1 MNKSSKHPTHWPSV
15 LLVVL
20 PSFVVIALYFFV
32 YLPLT
37 ASQAA
42 LQRANDLAQAKVLAL
57 DSNLKQ
63 LANHVDGLAQLP
75 EVHAAIQAEDKLL
88 LQQLAAQLALGF
100 SDINRLAL
108 LPIGELGVAN
118 LGAYKAQ
125 VHNNIEKDLLRRAMI
140 DEDIVVDTY
149 LLQGQQLLSL
159 ARPIPVAGRNVGAVL
174 LTLHANWLVS
184 QIIGPA
190 ATDQRSGVMALVYQ
204 MNAKTTIPLAAT
216 DTLPALEDAVMGE
229 AGLAANP
236 DIKVNYYVYKQAAAF
251 GVESMLLLMVLLSA
265 MILSLT
271 ALLFLF
277 RSMRSHAAADS
288 DRLSHKDNHSRDP
301 LPDAAQEKGAK
312 RAETSK
318 THTARWANPQVA
330 EGMVVEGDSENESE
344 DDSEDFH
351 LSLMPAHI
359 FRAYDIRGDAE
370 TELTDEAVQRI
381 AYAIGATA
389 INGGQNR
396 LVIARDG
403 RLSSERIYHALAK
416 GLLAS
421 GCDIV
426 GIGLVATP
434 MLYFAAEWLETKAGV
449 MVTGS
454 HNGPAVNGL
463 KIVLNGQ
470 SLAEQEIKALAELIA
485 KGVDSAGMGLMS
497 SDSSQMD
504 QDQDVLLG
512 QDLSGQNLSGQNF
525 SEQDITG
532 QYIERITE
540 DVVVASSIKV
550 VLDCCNGAASEVAP
564 ALFSALGCEVVPLF
578 VEIDGSFP
586 HHAPDPSAQGSL
598 DALINEVSHQQADLG
613 LAFDGDADRMVAV
626 TATGKVVSADQI
638 LMLFAKDVLT
648 RNPGADVVYDIK
660 CSRYLGQLIANHGG
674 RPVMSK
680 CGHSLIKQKM
690 LETGA
695 LLGGEFTGHY
705 CFKER
710 WFGFDDGLYSGARL
724 IEFLT
729 MEATTLD
736 EVIAELPISKHSLEV
751 HLPVDEAQKFEII
764 DRLQLS
770 LEQDDNDDGQLTLLD
785 GVRLDYAA
793 GWGLMRASNT
803 SASLNLRFEADSEE
817 ALIHVQTR
825 FREALALIA
834 PKLEW

>member
-20 PSFVVIALYFFV
+20 PSFIVIALYFFV

-42 LQRANDLAQAKVLAL
+42 LQRANDLAQAKVVAL

-63 LANHVDGLAQLP
+63 LANHVDGLTQLP
-75 EVHAAIQAEDKLL
+75 EVRAAIQAEDKALL
-88 LQQLAAQLALGF
+88 KQLAGQLGLGF

-118 LGAYKAQ
+118 LGVYKAQ

-140 DEDIVVDTY
+140 DKDVVVDTY
-149 LLQGQQLLSL
+149 LMRDQQLLSL
-159 ARPIPVAGRNVGAVL
+159 ARPIQVAGRNIGAVL
-174 LTLHANWLVS
+174 LTLNANWLVS
-184 QIIGPA
+184 QITGSA
-190 ATDQRSGVMALVYQ
+190 AADQRSGVMALVYQ

-229 AGLAANP
+229 AGLAANNN
-236 DIKVNYYVYKQAAAF
+236 IKVNYYVYKQAAAF

-288 DRLSHKDNHSRDP
+288 RRLSDKDNHNGGSLVDVV
-301 LPDAAQEKGAK
+301 QESVVK
-312 RAETSK
+312 RPETSK
-318 THTARWANPQVA
+318 THTARWANPQVP
-330 EGMVVEGDSENESE
+330 EGMVVEGDSEN
-344 DDSEDFH
+344 DSEDNSEGFH

-381 AYAIGATA
+381 AYAIGSTA
-389 INGGQNR
+389 ISGGQNR

-421 GCDIV
+421 GCDVV

-485 KGVDSAGMGLMS
+485 KDIDSAGMGLMS

-512 QDLSGQNLSGQNF
+512 QDISGQNF

-578 VEIDGSFP
+578 AEIDGSFP

-660 CSRYLGQLIANHGG
+660 CSRYLSQLIANHGG

-770 LEQDDNDDGQLTLLD
+770 LEQDDGDDDGQLTLLD
-785 GVRLDYAA
+785 GVRVDYAA
-793 GWGLMRASNT
+793 GWGLIRASNT
-803 SASLNLRFEADSEE
+803 SANLNLRFEADSEE

-825 FREALALIA
+825 FREALTLIA